1 MLVNMYY
8 AWMALQSAG
17 PYLINDMHHAVLRY
31 DVRLY
36 NLGSVD
42 IVYTIT
48 DTNDQGLSLLRR

>member
-1 MLVNMYY
+1 MYY